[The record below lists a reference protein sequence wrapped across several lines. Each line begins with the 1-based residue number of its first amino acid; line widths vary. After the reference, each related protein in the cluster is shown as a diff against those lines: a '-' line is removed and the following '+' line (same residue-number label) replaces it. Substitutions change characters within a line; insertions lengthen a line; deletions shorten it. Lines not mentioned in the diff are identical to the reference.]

1 MKATSSIARFQG
13 RWDVRI
19 EIEPGSVPDRPAPYS
34 SVAGAA
40 YRPYLLALEFCTGAK
55 QEDTCALRME
65 NGSGFMKQAA
75 LSVTVSSITIYGN
88 RLKKDGTPG
97 QQVVDE
103 KFYASSIRNG
113 SVPEW
118 VLAAA
123 WDHLEALGCKS

>member
-1 MKATSSIARFQG
+1 MKATSSSARFQG

-34 SVAGAA
+34 SVGAV
-40 YRPYLLALEFCTGAK
+40 YRPYLLALEFYTGAK
-55 QEDTCALRME
+55 QADTCALRME

-75 LSVTVSSITIYGN
+75 QAVTVSSVTIHGN

-118 VLAAA
+118 ALAAA
-123 WDHLEALGCKS
+123 WDHLEALGGKS